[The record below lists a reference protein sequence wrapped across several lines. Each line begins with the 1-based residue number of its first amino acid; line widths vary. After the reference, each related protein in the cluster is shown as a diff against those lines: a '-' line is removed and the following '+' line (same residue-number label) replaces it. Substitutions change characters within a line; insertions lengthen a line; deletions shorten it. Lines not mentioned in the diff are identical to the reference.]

1 MFLESRMIYCGSH
14 GQLRCCTKV
23 QLGKGKG
30 VMEIG
35 KHYRQKGMK
44 GNEKHVDV
52 WEELP
57 AV

>member
-1 MFLESRMIYCGSH
+1 MISCGSH